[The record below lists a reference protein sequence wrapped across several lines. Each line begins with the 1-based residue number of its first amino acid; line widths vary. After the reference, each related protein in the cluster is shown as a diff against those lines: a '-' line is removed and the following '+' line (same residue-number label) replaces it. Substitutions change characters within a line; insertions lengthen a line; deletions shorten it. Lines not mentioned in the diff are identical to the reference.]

1 VNEEKE
7 SELAYDA
14 MMKEYDF
21 VASLIRL
28 YRETQMQLVRFGVT
42 LYAATL
48 AFVAGTAHD
57 DGLVEVGAVAA
68 ALVAWPIVMLVLGY
82 SVAEIRLRRAS
93 LFIRD
98 TLSPAVNLLLKRPE
112 QRNVLVFERN
122 PGVHLSKLE
131 RRLSGSG
138 SFVLMLGGPGLVA
151 AAWAV
156 FITPPNFVGIRFIAA
171 IGAAVLLV
179 SMALTIRI
187 SQRHET
193 RSSPMP
199 AKASGH

>member
-1 VNEEKE
+1 MNEEKE

-68 ALVAWPIVMLVLGY
+68 ALVAWPIVMLVVGF
-82 SVAEIRLRRAS
+82 SVAEIRLQRAS

-98 TLSPAVNLLLKRPE
+98 TLSPSVNLLLKRPE
-112 QRNVLVFERN
+112 ERKVLVFERD
-122 PGVHLSKLE
+122 PGVHLSKFQ
-131 RRLSGSG
+131 RRLSGSH
-138 SFVLMLGGPGLVA
+138 SFVVMLGGPGLVA

-156 FITPPNFVGIRFIAA
+156 FITPPNFVGIRLIAA

-193 RSSPMP
+193 RSSTT
-199 AKASGH
+199 KASTVKG

>member
-68 ALVAWPIVMLVLGY
+68 ALVAWPIVMLV
-82 SVAEIRLRRAS
+82 
-93 LFIRD
+93 
-98 TLSPAVNLLLKRPE
+98 
-112 QRNVLVFERN
+112 
-122 PGVHLSKLE
+122 H
-131 RRLSGSG
+131 
-138 SFVLMLGGPGLVA
+138 A
-151 AAWAV
+151 AAVPGRGVARPV
-156 FITPPNFVGIRFIAA
+156 P
-171 IGAAVLLV
+171 V
-179 SMALTIRI
+179 SAHGEGMLWPR
-187 SQRHET
+187 
-193 RSSPMP
+193 
-199 AKASGH
+199 